1 VELLSTGINAIV
13 VALVGLLV
21 AWYAKGRF
29 DALERRMDRLEER
42 MDRSEE
48 RMDRFEERMDIRYE
62 RVRGDITQMALAI
75 GMRPEP
81 QTGNG

>member
-1 VELLSTGINAIV
+1 
-13 VALVGLLV
+13 
-21 AWYAKGRF
+21 
-29 DALERRMDRLEER
+29 MDRL
-42 MDRSEE
+42 EE